1 MNVFIKCYTFGLQS
15 KQLPS
20 ELSLRRQKMNQTKK
34 QAHNT
39 IINQS
44 SDFKV
49 KETGVFVC
57 SAMYFRAIL
66 SFILLFQGPSFCFSL
81 LSAALLALK
90 VIYLS
95 CILTK
100 AYQFTVIK
108 KKNHQCLTKEHS
120 FEHMIFCPCTKFT
133 LNTLMSSPLEPS
145 VVLSIVFF
153 FYSSLS
159 QNGQELFMCH
169 QVISTQEHLKFHVQ
183 FLLKAI
189 FKLEL

>member
-15 KQLPS
+15 KQLPAK
-20 ELSLRRQKMNQTKK
+20 LSLRRQKMNQTKK

-49 KETGVFVC
+49 KETGVLVC
-57 SAMYFRAIL
+57 SAMYLGAIL
-66 SFILLFQGPSFCFSL
+66 SLQKSFCFSL
-81 LSAALLALK
+81 LSAVLLALK

-108 KKNHQCLTKEHS
+108 KKQCLTKEHS

-133 LNTLMSSPLEPS
+133 LNSLMSSPLEPS
-145 VVLSIVFF
+145 VVLSTVFF